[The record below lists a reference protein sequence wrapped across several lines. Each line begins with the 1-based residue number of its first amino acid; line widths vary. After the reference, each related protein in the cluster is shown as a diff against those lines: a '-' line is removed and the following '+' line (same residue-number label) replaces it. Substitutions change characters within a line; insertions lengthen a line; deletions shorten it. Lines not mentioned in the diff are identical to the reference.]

1 MRTRREQVQ
10 AQRFVVRRIVS
21 AMLSANPESL
31 ELPMRRMG
39 LSILG
44 GAMAAVLIAVGFFV
58 VGFLFPGGATAW
70 KHDGTIV
77 IEQETGATY
86 VYHAGA
92 LVPMLNFASARL
104 YVDSDD
110 PAVMTIHQKSL
121 ENTPR
126 AHPAGIPDAPESVPD
141 EKFLLTMPWQ
151 VCSAVSPEG
160 ENKLA
165 TRVILGAAP
174 DPARDLTGQAVVLTT
189 GGEYFLLWND
199 RLYRVPDQ
207 DRALPTIGMSTADAF
222 EVTPLLLNAIE
233 AGPPLQI
240 AVAGAGG
247 AARELGGEPRRNG
260 DVFKVETRFYV
271 LDGAGLHLV
280 GELAAKLLG
289 WVEGGPQ
296 LTVAEM
302 TANQSMTA
310 IEPERFPHTVPQ
322 LASVDRDQSFAVCG
336 AHSGQSTANGTAFGA
351 QVHSPVTGTL
361 TAAVPPAVASTGA
374 TKTAEYVWQPGGT
387 GVLARA
393 IGAEGNTGGTV
404 YLVTNG
410 RKYALTPDAVTRL
423 GYGGTEPQPVFESYL
438 ALVPSGPALMALGT
452 PGS

>member
-10 AQRFVVRRIVS
+10 AQRFVIRRIVS

-70 KHDGTIV
+70 KENGTIV

-86 VYHAGA
+86 VYNQGT

-104 YVDSDD
+104 FVESDA
-110 PAVMTIHQKSL
+110 PKVMTIRQKSL

-126 AHPAGIPDAPESVPD
+126 GNPMGIVGAPESVPD
-141 EKFLLTMPWQ
+141 KKFLLTMPWQ
-151 VCSAVSPEG
+151 VCSAVSPAA
-160 ENKLA
+160 ENRLA
-165 TRVILGAAP
+165 TRVILGAAT
-174 DPARDLTGQAVVLTT
+174 DPASDLAGRAVLLTT
-189 GGEYFLLWND
+189 AGQYYLLWND
-199 RLYRVPDQ
+199 RLYQVPEQ
-207 DRALPTIGMSTADAF
+207 DRTLPAIGMSTADAV

-233 AGPPLQI
+233 TGPVLSIPIADAGRP
-240 AVAGAGG
+240 
-247 AARELGGEPRRNG
+247 ARELGGEPRVNG

-271 LDGAGLHLV
+271 LDAAGLHLI
-280 GELAAKLLG
+280 GELAAKILG
-289 WVEGGPQ
+289 WTEGGPQ
-296 LTVAEM
+296 LSAADV
-302 TANQSMTA
+302 TANQSATPV
-310 IEPERFPHTVPQ
+310 EPERFPQTVPQ
-322 LASVDRDQSFAVCG
+322 LAPIDRDQSIAVCG
-336 AHSGQSTANGTAFGA
+336 AHSGQATANGTAFSA

-361 TAAVPPAVASTGA
+361 TEGVPPTVAGTDP

-393 IGAEGNTGGTV
+393 IAADGNTGGTV

-410 RKYALTPDAVTRL
+410 VKYALTPDAVTRL
-423 GYGGTEPQPVFESYL
+423 GFGGSEPQPVFESYL
-438 ALVPSGPALMALGT
+438 ALVPSGPALTAL
-452 PGS
+452 PVI